1 MKKSGKKK
9 INLILIISS
18 IFLTGVSNIYANGD
32 VDKIN
37 DYVDDRMNQWLE
49 YLDDELGKKINE
61 KLPNAVRKQ
70 IEKDLKNIEIGK
82 FKRTKDSG
90 TYPGIKIEV
99 KEDGEKGGEAKFSV
113 GFINL
118 DGKNQII
125 SGVSIGNEK
134 FVRGAF
140 TKTKLDLN
148 NHNFSL
154 GALQFDGL
162 HGNIYTAN
170 DDTAQY
176 LAMFNN
182 NVYKGKDNWGRQDL
196 NSNIALGWGN
206 SAGMQLKPIK
216 KNISDGMDDNEL
228 IIGYEQERGNPGIKE
243 KNKPYAKNYDLYHNY
258 YSLKKG
264 FGEPN
269 NNYSTAIGVRN
280 ASYGQGAF
288 AIGIESV
295 AGNKGTFAGGEN
307 AISSGINSISYGN
320 NTLSAGKESM
330 SFGYYV
336 KAYGNRSFASGYES
350 EAYGNNAIAM
360 GSWSYAKAKNS
371 LALSGGTVEP
381 SATEGVAIGK
391 GAVTK
396 IEEGFS
402 IGSEAL
408 ADREKGKYG
417 YNVFENKEYTN
428 KDLGLDENVKYADYI
443 EKIKDKKY
451 EIKKNIYGI
460 KKLEKENEK
469 NEINIKGLNEFN
481 ETNVYEKT
489 GKYEFNILQQ
499 IKETKDS
506 LEKNLKNN
514 KTKIER
520 LKNERKTLDKALEEL
535 EGKIKGVTPYFST
548 VSAISIGNP
557 DKGITRQLTG
567 LSAGSEDTDA
577 VNVAQLKAMRS
588 YVDKKVTL
596 KAGKSAYDIWAT
608 SSKAVEY
615 AKKHNKELKDLTEL
629 DFIDSL
635 KGEQGIKGDGESA
648 YQSWLKQDGNAGKSE
663 GDFVK
668 WLKGDKG
675 EKGQDGKDGQDGKSA
690 FEVWKE
696 KKNKPNAK
704 EEDFFKDI
712 TKGAGLL
719 AKEKEEMNKKIE
731 DANKKSDLA
740 LGGVSNA
747 VAMANLP
754 QVMGDKKFNLAASY
768 GYYGDSHAVAIG
780 FSGTND
786 SQNFIYKLSGSVNSK
801 GNLAFGIGA
810 GVMMGSVNSKDK
822 KIEELTKQNNIFAEN
837 IRKQNERIQKLE
849 DIVKRLMN
857 K

>member
-18 IFLTGVSNIYANGD
+18 ILLVCTSVGYAD
-32 VDKIN
+32 VTEDEIEEIKNKVKTELKSEIKQ
-37 DYVDDRMNQWLE
+37 YLE
-49 YLDDELGKKINE
+49 
-61 KLPNAVRKQ
+61 
-70 IEKDLKNIEIGK
+70 NIEIGK

-90 TYPGIKIEV
+90 TYPGVKIEI

-113 GFINL
+113 GYLDF

-125 SGVSIGNEK
+125 SSRVVDSER

-140 TKTKLDLN
+140 VRTMLDLY
-148 NHNFSL
+148 NHKFSL

-170 DDTAQY
+170 EDTAQY

-182 NVYKGKDNWGRQDL
+182 NVYKGKKWREL
-196 NSNIALGWGN
+196 SSNIALGWGN

-216 KNISDGMDDNEL
+216 KKISDGMDDNEL

-243 KNKPYAKNYDLYHNY
+243 KNKSYAKNYDLYHNY

-307 AISSGINSISYGN
+307 AISSEINSISYGN

-381 SATEGVAIGK
+381 SATEGVSIGK

-588 YVDKKVTL
+588 YVDNKVTL

-615 AKKHNKELKDLTEL
+615 ATKKNKELKDLTEL

-635 KGEQGIKGDGESA
+635 KGDQGIKGDGESA

-668 WLKGDKG
+668 WLKGEKG
-675 EKGQDGKDGQDGKSA
+675 EKGQDGKNGKDGKDGKSA

-768 GYYGDSHAVAIG
+768 GYYGGSHAVAVG

-786 SQNFIYKLSGSVNSK
+786 NQNFIYKLSGSVNSK

-810 GVMMGSVNSKDK
+810 GVMLGSVNSKDK

-849 DIVKRLMN
+849 DIVKKIN
-857 K
+857 E

>member
-18 IFLTGVSNIYANGD
+18 ILLVCTSVGYAD
-32 VDKIN
+32 VTEDEIEEIKNKVKTELKSEIKQ
-37 DYVDDRMNQWLE
+37 YLE
-49 YLDDELGKKINE
+49 
-61 KLPNAVRKQ
+61 
-70 IEKDLKNIEIGK
+70 NIEIGK

-90 TYPGIKIEV
+90 TYPGVKIEI
-99 KEDGEKGGEAKFSV
+99 KEDGEKGGGAKFSV
-113 GFINL
+113 GYLDF

-125 SGVSIGNEK
+125 SSRVVDSER

-140 TKTKLDLN
+140 VRTMLDLY
-148 NHNFSL
+148 NHKFSL

-170 DDTAQY
+170 EDTAQY

-182 NVYKGKDNWGRQDL
+182 NVYKGKKWREL
-196 NSNIALGWGN
+196 SSNIALGWGN

-216 KNISDGMDDNEL
+216 KKIFDGMDDNEL

-417 YNVFENKEYTN
+417 YNVIENKEYTN

-535 EGKIKGVTPYFST
+535 EDKIKGVTPYFST

-615 AKKHNKELKDLTEL
+615 VDKHNKKLKDLTEL

-675 EKGQDGKDGQDGKSA
+675 DKGQDGKNGKDGQDGKSA

-768 GYYGDSHAVAIG
+768 GYYGGSHAVAVG

-786 SQNFIYKLSGSVNSK
+786 NQNFIYKLSGSVNSK

>member
-18 IFLTGVSNIYANGD
+18 ILLVCTSVGYAD
-32 VDKIN
+32 VTEDEIEEIKNKVKTELKSEIKQ
-37 DYVDDRMNQWLE
+37 YLE
-49 YLDDELGKKINE
+49 
-61 KLPNAVRKQ
+61 
-70 IEKDLKNIEIGK
+70 NIEIGK

-90 TYPGIKIEV
+90 TYPGVKIEI

-113 GFINL
+113 GYLDF

-125 SGVSIGNEK
+125 SSRVVDSER

-140 TKTKLDLN
+140 VRTMLDLY
-148 NHNFSL
+148 NHKFSL

-170 DDTAQY
+170 EDTAQY

-182 NVYKGKDNWGRQDL
+182 NVYKGKKWREL
-196 NSNIALGWGN
+196 SSNIALGWGN

-216 KNISDGMDDNEL
+216 KKISDGMDDNEL

-243 KNKPYAKNYDLYHNY
+243 KNKPYAKNYDWENNY
-258 YSLKKG
+258 YSLKKE
-264 FGEPN
+264 FGLFEMNKPSN
-269 NNYSTAIGVRN
+269 NSTAIGVRN

-295 AGNKGTFAGGEN
+295 AGNNGTFAGGKN
-307 AISSGINSISYGN
+307 AIASGINSISYGN
-320 NTLSAGKESM
+320 NTLSAGEGSI
-330 SFGYYV
+330 SFGYYT
-336 KAYGNRSFASGYES
+336 KAYGNRSFVSGYES
-350 EAYGNNAIAM
+350 EAYGKNSVAM

-381 SATEGVAIGK
+381 SATEGVSIGK

-396 IEEGFS
+396 IEEGLS

-417 YNVFENKEYTN
+417 YNVIENKEYSN
-428 KDLGLDENVKYADYI
+428 KTLGLDENEKYADYI
-443 EKIKDKKY
+443 KEIKNKKY
-451 EIKKNIYGI
+451 EIKKNISKI
-460 KKLEKENEK
+460 KNLEKENEK
-469 NEINIKGLNEFN
+469 IKINIKGLNEFN
-481 ETNVYEKT
+481 ETNVYEKS
-489 GKYEFNILQQ
+489 GRREFNILQQ

-506 LEKNLKNN
+506 LERDLNNN
-514 KTKIER
+514 KEKIKSLKTER
-520 LKNERKTLDKALEEL
+520 ETLDTALKEL
-535 EGKIKGVTPYFST
+535 EDKFKGVTPYFST

-668 WLKGDKG
+668 WLKG

-747 VAMANLP
+747 VAIANLP

-768 GYYGDSHAVAIG
+768 GYYGGSHAVAIG

-786 SQNFIYKLSGSVNSK
+786 NQNFIYKLSGSVNSK

-837 IRKQNERIQKLE
+837 IRKQNERIQELE
-849 DIVKRLMN
+849 DIVKRLIN

>member
-18 IFLTGVSNIYANGD
+18 ILLVCTSVGYAN
-32 VDKIN
+32 VT
-37 DYVDDRMNQWLE
+37 E
-49 YLDDELGKKINE
+49 DE
-61 KLPNAVRKQ
+61 
-70 IEKDLKNIEIGK
+70 IEKIKNKVKTELKSEIKQYLENIEIGK

-90 TYPGIKIEV
+90 TTTGIKIAIKDNGD
-99 KEDGEKGGEAKFSV
+99 KEGEAKFSV
-113 GFINL
+113 GYLNF

-125 SGVSIGNEK
+125 SSGSEDNK
-134 FVRGAF
+134 KYVRGAF
-140 TKTKLDLN
+140 TQTKLDLN

-162 HGNIYTAN
+162 HGNIYIAN
-170 DDTAQY
+170 SPTESNKY
-176 LAMFNN
+176 LAMFQN
-182 NVYKGKDNWGRQDL
+182 NVGKSEDNWKMPEL

-206 SAGMQLKPIK
+206 SAGMKLKPIK
-216 KNISDGMDDNEL
+216 KKISDGTKDNEL

-243 KNKPYAKNYDLYHNY
+243 TNKPFAKNYDWEHNY
-258 YSLKKG
+258 YSFEKSSSSSETNK
-264 FGEPN
+264 PSN
-269 NNYSTAIGVRN
+269 NSTAIGVRN
-280 ASYGQGAF
+280 ASYGKGAF

-295 AGNKGTFAGGEN
+295 AGNNGTFAGGKN
-307 AISSGINSISYGN
+307 AIASGINSISYGN

-330 SFGYYV
+330 SFGYYT

-360 GSWSYAKAKNS
+360 GRWSYAKAENS
-371 LALSGGTVEP
+371 LALSGGTVES
-381 SATEGVAIGK
+381 SATDGVAIGK

-396 IEEGFS
+396 TEEGFS

-417 YNVFENKEYTN
+417 YNVIEGREYTN
-428 KDLGLDENVKYADYI
+428 KDLGLDENEKYIDNI
-443 EKIKDKKY
+443 SEIKNKKEKIKENISK
-451 EIKKNIYGI
+451 IKN
-460 KKLEKENEK
+460 LEKENEK
-469 NEINIKGLNEFN
+469 IKNNIKGLDEFN
-481 ETNVYEKT
+481 GNNVYEKN
-489 GKYEFNILQQ
+489 GELKLNILQK
-499 IKETKDS
+499 IKNEKNS
-506 LEKNLKNN
+506 LEEKLN
-514 KTKIER
+514 
-520 LKNERKTLDKALEEL
+520 KNETNIQKLKTEREALDKELKGLED
-535 EGKIKGVTPYFST
+535 KFKGVTPYFST
-548 VSAISIGNP
+548 ASAISIGNP

-615 AKKHNKELKDLTEL
+615 ATKHNKKLKDLTEL

-648 YQSWLKQDGNAGKSE
+648 YQSWLKQKGNAGKSE
-663 GDFVK
+663 EDFVK

-675 EKGQDGKDGQDGKSA
+675 DKGQDGKDGKDGKSA

-696 KKNKPNAK
+696 NKNMPNAK

-754 QVMGDKKFNLAASY
+754 QVMGNKKFNLAASY
-768 GYYGDSHAVAIG
+768 GYYGGSHAIAVG
-780 FSGTND
+780 FGGTND
-786 SQNFIYKLSGSVNSK
+786 KQNFIYKLSGSVNSK

-810 GVMMGSVNSKDK
+810 GVMLGEVNNKDNR
-822 KIEELTKQNNIFAEN
+822 ISELETRLKEQTEKTNRLEKQ
-837 IRKQNERIQKLE
+837 LE
-849 DIVKRLMN
+849 KVMKRLGQN
-857 K
+857 

>member
-18 IFLTGVSNIYANGD
+18 ILLVCTSVGYAD
-32 VDKIN
+32 VTEDEIEEIKNKVKTELKSEIKQ
-37 DYVDDRMNQWLE
+37 YLE
-49 YLDDELGKKINE
+49 
-61 KLPNAVRKQ
+61 
-70 IEKDLKNIEIGK
+70 NIEIGK

-90 TYPGIKIEV
+90 TYPGVKIEI

-113 GFINL
+113 GYLDF

-125 SGVSIGNEK
+125 SSRVVDSER

-140 TKTKLDLN
+140 VRTMLDLY
-148 NHNFSL
+148 NHKFSL

-170 DDTAQY
+170 EDTAQY

-182 NVYKGKDNWGRQDL
+182 NVYKGKKWREL
-196 NSNIALGWGN
+196 SSNIALGWGN

-216 KNISDGMDDNEL
+216 KKISDGMDDNEL

-243 KNKPYAKNYDLYHNY
+243 KNKSYAKNYDLYHNY

-307 AISSGINSISYGN
+307 AISSEINSISYGN

-381 SATEGVAIGK
+381 SATEGVSIGK

-588 YVDKKVTL
+588 YVDNKVTL

-615 AKKHNKELKDLTEL
+615 ATKKNKELKDLTEL

-635 KGEQGIKGDGESA
+635 KGDQGIKGDGESA

-675 EKGQDGKDGQDGKSA
+675 DKGQDGKNGKDGQDGKSA

-768 GYYGDSHAVAIG
+768 GYYGGSHAVAVG

-786 SQNFIYKLSGSVNSK
+786 KQNFIYKLSGSVNNK

-810 GVMMGSVNSKDK
+810 GVMLGEVNNKDK
-822 KIEELTKQNNIFAEN
+822 KIEDLTKENKESAE
-837 IRKQNERIQKLE
+837 IQELKE
-849 DIVKRLMN
+849 IVRRLM
-857 K
+857 KK

>member
-1 MKKSGKKK
+1 M
-9 INLILIISS
+9 L
-18 IFLTGVSNIYANGD
+18 
-32 VDKIN
+32 
-37 DYVDDRMNQWLE
+37 
-49 YLDDELGKKINE
+49 
-61 KLPNAVRKQ
+61 
-70 IEKDLKNIEIGK
+70 
-82 FKRTKDSG
+82 
-90 TYPGIKIEV
+90 
-99 KEDGEKGGEAKFSV
+99 
-113 GFINL
+113 
-118 DGKNQII
+118 
-125 SGVSIGNEK
+125 
-134 FVRGAF
+134 
-140 TKTKLDLN
+140 
-148 NHNFSL
+148 
-154 GALQFDGL
+154 
-162 HGNIYTAN
+162 
-170 DDTAQY
+170 
-176 LAMFNN
+176 
-182 NVYKGKDNWGRQDL
+182 
-196 NSNIALGWGN
+196 
-206 SAGMQLKPIK
+206 
-216 KNISDGMDDNEL
+216 
-228 IIGYEQERGNPGIKE
+228 
-243 KNKPYAKNYDLYHNY
+243 KNYDWKNNY
-258 YSLKKG
+258 YSFKKK
-264 FGEPN
+264 FGLFEMNKPSN
-269 NNYSTAIGVRN
+269 NSTAIGVRN
-280 ASYGQGAF
+280 ASYGEGAF
-288 AIGIESV
+288 AIGTENV
-295 AGNKGTFAGGEN
+295 AGNEGTFAGGKN
-307 AISSGINSISYGN
+307 AISSGINSISYGD
-320 NTLSAGKESM
+320 NTLSAGKESI
-330 SFGYYV
+330 SFGYYT
-336 KAYGNRSFASGYES
+336 KAYGNRAFASGYES

-381 SATEGVAIGK
+381 SATEGVSIGK

-417 YNVFENKEYTN
+417 YNVVENKEYTN
-428 KDLGLDENVKYADYI
+428 KALGLDESVKYTDYI
-443 EKIKDKKY
+443 KKIKDKKQ
-451 EIKKNIYGI
+451 EIKNNIYDI
-460 KKLEKENEK
+460 KNLEKENEK

-506 LEKNLKNN
+506 LERKLNNN
-514 KTKIER
+514 KTKIEH
-520 LKNERKTLDKALEEL
+520 LKNERETLDTALKEL
-535 EGKIKGVTPYFST
+535 EDKIKGVTPYFST

-615 AKKHNKELKDLTEL
+615 ANKHNKELRDLTEL

-648 YQSWLKQDGNAGKSE
+648 YQSWLKQDGNAEKSE

-675 EKGQDGKDGQDGKSA
+675 DKGQNGKDGKDGKSA

-696 KKNKPNAK
+696 KKNKHNAK

-747 VAMANLP
+747 VAIANLP
-754 QVMGDKKFNLAASY
+754 QVMGDKKFNLAVSS
-768 GYYGDSHAVAIG
+768 GYYGGSHAVAIG

-786 SQNFIYKLSGSVNSK
+786 NQNFIYKLSGSVNSK

-810 GVMMGSVNSKDK
+810 GVMLGSVNSKDK
-822 KIEELTKQNNIFAEN
+822 RISDLETRLKEQTEKTNRLEKQ
-837 IRKQNERIQKLE
+837 LE
-849 DIVKRLMN
+849 KVMKRLGQN
-857 K
+857 

>member
-18 IFLTGVSNIYANGD
+18 ILLVCTSVGYAD
-32 VDKIN
+32 VTEDEIEEIKNKVKTELKSEIKQ
-37 DYVDDRMNQWLE
+37 YLE
-49 YLDDELGKKINE
+49 
-61 KLPNAVRKQ
+61 
-70 IEKDLKNIEIGK
+70 NIEIGK

-90 TYPGIKIEV
+90 TYPGVKIEI

-113 GFINL
+113 GYLDF

-125 SGVSIGNEK
+125 SSRVVDSER

-140 TKTKLDLN
+140 VRTMLDLY
-148 NHNFSL
+148 NHKFSL

-170 DDTAQY
+170 EDTAQY

-182 NVYKGKDNWGRQDL
+182 NVYKGKKWREL
-196 NSNIALGWGN
+196 SSNIALGWGN

-216 KNISDGMDDNEL
+216 KKIFDGMYDNEL

-535 EGKIKGVTPYFST
+535 EDKIKGVTPYFST

-615 AKKHNKELKDLTEL
+615 ADKHNKKLKDLTEL

-675 EKGQDGKDGQDGKSA
+675 DKGQDGKNGKDGQDGKSA

-768 GYYGDSHAVAIG
+768 GYYGGSHAIAVG

-786 SQNFIYKLSGSVNSK
+786 KQNFIYKLSGSVNNK

-810 GVMMGSVNSKDK
+810 GVMLGEVNNKDK
-822 KIEELTKQNNIFAEN
+822 KIEDLTKENKEIKENLRNQSAE
-837 IRKQNERIQKLE
+837 IQELKE
-849 DIVKRLMN
+849 IVRRLM
-857 K
+857 KK

>member
-18 IFLTGVSNIYANGD
+18 ILLVCTSVGYAD
-32 VDKIN
+32 VTEDEIEEIKNKVKTELKSEIKQ
-37 DYVDDRMNQWLE
+37 YLE
-49 YLDDELGKKINE
+49 
-61 KLPNAVRKQ
+61 
-70 IEKDLKNIEIGK
+70 NIEIGK

-90 TYPGIKIEV
+90 TYPGVKIEI

-113 GFINL
+113 GYLDF

-125 SGVSIGNEK
+125 SSRVVDSER

-140 TKTKLDLN
+140 VRTMLDLY
-148 NHNFSL
+148 NHKFSL

-170 DDTAQY
+170 EDTAQY

-182 NVYKGKDNWGRQDL
+182 NVYKGKKWREL
-196 NSNIALGWGN
+196 SSNIALGWGN

-216 KNISDGMDDNEL
+216 KKIFDGMDDNEL

-428 KDLGLDENVKYADYI
+428 KALGLDESVKYTDYI
-443 EKIKDKKY
+443 EKIKDKKQ
-451 EIKKNIYGI
+451 EIKNNIYDI
-460 KKLEKENEK
+460 KNLEKENEK

-481 ETNVYEKT
+481 ETNVYEK
-489 GKYEFNILQQ
+489 NDILKQ
-499 IKETKDS
+499 IVNSKKI
-506 LEKNLKNN
+506 LEKNLNNN
-514 KTKIER
+514 KAQIER
-520 LKNERKTLDKALEEL
+520 LKNERNTLDTALKEL
-535 EGKIKGVTPYFST
+535 EDKIKGVTPYFST

-615 AKKHNKELKDLTEL
+615 ADKHNKKLKDLTEL

-675 EKGQDGKDGQDGKSA
+675 DKGQDGKNGKDGQDGKSA

-731 DANKKSDLA
+731 DANKKLDLA

-768 GYYGDSHAVAIG
+768 GYYGGSHAVAVG

-786 SQNFIYKLSGSVNSK
+786 NQNFIYKLSGSVNSK